1 MIEWDRQRM
10 EIERLRIEYKQKTDV
25 EREQYFQS
33 HIMSY
38 FQKKVQELEHGLKG
52 KENHVQEK
60 VWGSG
65 GLVNSITSPRSIFE
79 VKHGY
84 LGEFEFLQRKIL
96 IEKVPVEILPEKQ
109 NVKLKETSSHEKNPD
124 FKLIL
129 KEKSK
134 ELVTEVKSPTSNDIK
149 RAGRLVKNANN
160 QYKKSSLETEHTL
173 PEEFKKFP
181 GRTQGSLEIQY
192 NHEFVSVLDKAGLK
206 KIEEQIRE
214 ELSPNKHRGV
224 VQVGVYRDHE
234 LVLELQRD
242 KQNQIVKTYPVRV
255 QTKEITGTNQRNQ
268 MDVLK
273 EVVSDNKEKSKE
285 VQKVINQGREL
296 ER

>member
-1 MIEWDRQRM
+1 MDWQSERRKIDSMIKEFRRQNVTNLNHYFDTHIRPYF
-10 EIERLRIEYKQKTDV
+10 EKRIEKIRPGLRGKSIDEKLWGDDGIV
-25 EREQYFQS
+25 RRIFHKRED
-33 HIMSY
+33 
-38 FQKKVQELEHGLKG
+38 
-52 KENHVQEK
+52 
-60 VWGSG
+60 
-65 GLVNSITSPRSIFE
+65 T
-79 VKHGY
+79 KHGA

-134 ELVTEVKSPTSNDIK
+134 ELITEVKSPTSDDIK
-149 RAGRLVKNANN
+149 RVGRLVKNANN
-160 QYKKSSLETEHTL
+160 QYKKSSLETEHTF
-173 PEEFKKFP
+173 PEKFKMFP

-192 NHEFVSVLDKAGLK
+192 NDKHVAVLDEAGVK

-214 ELSPNKHRGV
+214 EFSPNKHRGV
-224 VQVGVYRDHE
+224 VQVGVYRNHE

-242 KQNQIVKTYPVRV
+242 RQNQIVKTYPVRE
-255 QTKEITGTNQRNQ
+255 QTKELAATDQRSQ
-268 MDVLK
+268 LDVLK
-273 EVVSDNKEKSKE
+273 EVVSDNREKSKE
-285 VQKVINQGREL
+285 VQKVLNQGREL